1 VSPTRGGLAVRSTVH
16 VRMIEDDHDWF
27 ASGRGPGDI
36 PTRPLSPEEV
46 EVVFRLASQYSDL
59 RLVELDLHELARLRG
74 HAASPPMGAGYRP
87 AELFERAGPDPR
99 AAAAHGRGESGH
111 WTAERSVRLVWS
123 FLWRWGGLAGSLMFL
138 PSVAEIRAAQGTRF
152 TMLLGG
158 AAAVLV
164 LLVLGLIGRWWR
176 MGGLLGS
183 LFRLLL
189 GAVVVNL
196 AFLLSTGAVFVAF
209 LASLIVMTWDA
220 LAAFLRWRRSTGP
233 RFTRG

>member
-1 VSPTRGGLAVRSTVH
+1 
-16 VRMIEDDHDWF
+16 MIEDDHDWF
-27 ASGRGPGDI
+27 APGPGRGDI

-46 EVVFRLASQYSDL
+46 EVVSRLASHYSDL

-74 HAASPPMGAGYRP
+74 HGAGPPIGAGYRP
-87 AELFERAGPDPR
+87 SELFERERPDLR
-99 AAAAHGRGESGH
+99 AAPAYERGESAH

-123 FLWRWGGLAGSLMFL
+123 FLWRWGGLAGSLIFL
-138 PSVAEIRAAQGTRF
+138 PSVAEIRAAQGTRL

-158 AAAVLV
+158 AAVILA

-220 LAAFLRWRRSTGP
+220 LAAFFRWRRSTRP